1 MNCCNHNHHKND
13 PELNQ
18 CLECGL
24 HYKDKE
30 QAKKCEE
37 WCREYQSCNLEI
49 TSNAVENKSP

>member
-49 TSNAVENKSP
+49 TSNAVENK